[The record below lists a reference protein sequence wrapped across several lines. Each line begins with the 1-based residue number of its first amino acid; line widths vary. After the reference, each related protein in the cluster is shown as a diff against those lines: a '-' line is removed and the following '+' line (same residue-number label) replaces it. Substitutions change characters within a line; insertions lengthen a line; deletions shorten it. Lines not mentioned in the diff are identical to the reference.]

1 MKNLDPNFRDEER
14 QKEDNKQKNDV
25 MMMLMGEM
33 LNNPNVKD
41 DDNMKKLLDHL
52 DKHFEVDG

>member
-25 MMMLMGEM
+25 MKMLMGEM
-33 LNNPNVKD
+33 LDNPNVQD

-52 DKHFEVDG
+52 DKHFDVDG

>member
-25 MMMLMGEM
+25 MKMLMGEM
-33 LNNPNVKD
+33 LDNPNVKGD
-41 DDNMKKLLDHL
+41 ANMKKLLDHL
-52 DKHFEVDG
+52 DKHFDVDG

>member
-1 MKNLDPNFRDEER
+1 MKNLDPNFRDEDR

-25 MMMLMGEM
+25 MKMLMGEM
-33 LNNPNVKD
+33 LDNPNVQQ